1 MYSTLSPVHTPSKG
15 HTLHS
20 SARPH
25 LLSPVQGVDSIPSN
39 TLQDDALATFF
50 PEASIFPP
58 PLDVSPE
65 HQHGMLFLLKLLTI
79 FLLIPFTLPVIFS
92 VLFSKI
98 LERVVY
104 NYCLQSLIN
113 CGIRSNQSLES
124 VLLRSAVT
132 FILLN
137 PWVESQTLCWTC

>member
-1 MYSTLSPVHTPSKG
+1 MSMYSLSPVRTPSKG

-20 SARPH
+20 SAGPH

-39 TLQDDALATFF
+39 TLQDVALAIFF

-65 HQHGMLFLLKLLTI
+65 HQRAISLKALRI
-79 FLLIPFTLPVIFS
+79 FLLITFILPVIFS

-104 NYCLQSLIN
+104 NCCLQSLIN
-113 CGIRSNQSLES
+113 CGIHSNQSTAS

-137 PWVESQTLCWTC
+137 PWVESQTFCWTC